1 MSRTTNT
8 NGRLGNQIIRNL
20 AVSFIAERHNLFV
33 EYSNHQLIKQLGINL
48 FVGEKKYDNTI
59 TLNEEN
65 YFDIL
70 NNNVL
75 ESNVNANINYFQTKE
90 IIDLILNNIITNKNN
105 IIENNPFNDRYNNN
119 NDCFIHVRLGDSIDK
134 NPGAEYYLKVLGTI
148 KFDNLYISSD
158 TINSNIIGNIIK
170 EYPKCN
176 IINYDEIST
185 IQFGSTCKYVVL
197 SHGTFSSIT
206 GYLSFYSN
214 VYYPCLDKITR
225 WHGDIFYITQ
235 WNCVEY

>member
-33 EYSNHQLIKQLGINL
+33 EYSSHQLIKQLGINL
-48 FVGEKKYDNTI
+48 FVGEKKYDNSI

-65 YFDIL
+65 YFDVL
-70 NNNVL
+70 NNIL
-75 ESNVNANINYFQTKE
+75 ESNVNGNINYFQTKE
-90 IIDLILNNIITNKNN
+90 IIDLIFNNINTNKSS

-119 NDCFIHVRLGDSIDK
+119 NDCFVHVRLGDCINK
-134 NPGAEYYLKVLGTI
+134 NPGIEYYLKVLSNI

-158 TINSNIIGNIIK
+158 TINSNIIHKIIK

-197 SHGTFSSIT
+197 SHGTFSSVI

-214 VYYPCLDKITR
+214 VYYPCLDKITP
-225 WHGDIFYITQ
+225 WHGELFSISS
-235 WNCVEY
+235 WNCVE